1 MEKIMKAI
9 EVFMNIGA
17 LVSAMFGAVYQSQVA
32 GAMVFLSVIAVVIA
46 LIIAWAIYLDKK
58 TY

>member
-1 MEKIMKAI
+1 MKAI